1 MCCKVTTQTAMCQE
15 VTFVPYSNLFITF
28 AEQQAI
34 GGFNFPENNLS
45 DLCMC

>member
-1 MCCKVTTQTAMCQE
+1 MCCKVTTQTATCQE
-15 VTFVPYSNLFITF
+15 VTFMSDNNLFITF

-45 DLCMC
+45 GLYMC